1 MEVCTKCLGYY
12 PVLIHRE
19 EERHALSDCRN
30 AMGNSNCRETEV
42 TMALDVLLY
51 FFLMF
56 YEMPHPRNIIYYIA
70 LSVGTCQRGRIVSEF
85 LGPSWGW
92 FSPCMAGEY
101 LY

>member
-1 MEVCTKCLGYY
+1 MSSQEVGGIGSSTKCLGYY

-51 FFLMF
+51 FFL
-56 YEMPHPRNIIYYIA
+56 
-70 LSVGTCQRGRIVSEF
+70 LV
-85 LGPSWGW
+85 L
-92 FSPCMAGEY
+92 
-101 LY
+101 